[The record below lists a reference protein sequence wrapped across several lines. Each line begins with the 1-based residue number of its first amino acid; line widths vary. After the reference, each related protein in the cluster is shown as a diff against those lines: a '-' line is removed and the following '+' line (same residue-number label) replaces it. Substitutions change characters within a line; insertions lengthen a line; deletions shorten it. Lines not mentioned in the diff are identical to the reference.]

1 VRVLFLSTWFPYPPD
16 NGSKIRVYHLLR
28 ALGRQHRVTLIS
40 FAFGTA
46 RPEEEEDLGR
56 CCASVQAIA
65 RNPFER
71 NRMTSALRFFSMV
84 PIVTRPLP
92 EMTQAVHKALAR
104 DSFDVIIASTGI
116 TAPYALAACRE
127 PIKVLEEHISWT
139 RCMWE
144 RYQEQDAFVRR
155 VSHWLS
161 WQKTRHYE
169 SRLFRRF
176 DLCTMVSE
184 QDRTASLQMAPGYRG
199 RVETVPNGVDCQYNQ
214 PGLALPQPNTLIFN
228 GALTYEANY
237 DAIQYFLAEVY
248 PLIRQKVPEVS
259 LTITGSTSGV
269 RLSGLRLDES
279 VHLCGYIDDI
289 RPLVAGSAACVVP
302 IRQGGGTRLK
312 ILEAMALGTPVVA
325 TSKGVEGL
333 EVISGEHLLLADE
346 AASFADRTV
355 RLLRDPALRQYLA
368 TNARRLVEQRYDWG
382 PIGERFVA
390 LIEEVVNELLPSP
403 TSPLRGTRRG
413 R

>member
-46 RPEEEEDLGR
+46 RPEEGEDFER
-56 CCASVQAIA
+56 CCAGVQAIE

-71 NRMTSALRFFSMV
+71 SRMASALRFLSMV

-92 EMTQAVHKALAR
+92 EMAQAVRKALAR

-116 TAPYALAACRE
+116 TATYALAACRG
-127 PIKVLEEHISWT
+127 PIKVLEEHNSWT
-139 RCMWE
+139 RCMQE
-144 RYQEQDAFVRR
+144 RYQEQDAFARR
-155 VSHWLS
+155 ASHWMS

-176 DLCTMVSE
+176 DLCTVVSE
-184 QDRTASLQMAPGYRG
+184 QDRAASLEMARGYRG
-199 RVETVPNGVDCQYNQ
+199 RVETIPNGVDCQYNR
-214 PGLALPQPNTLIFN
+214 PGLALPQAKTLIFN

-237 DAIQYFLAEVY
+237 DAMQYFLAEVY
-248 PLIRQKVPEVS
+248 PLIRQEVPEVS
-259 LTITGSTSGV
+259 LTITGPTSGV

-279 VHLCGYIDDI
+279 VHLCGYVDDI
-289 RPLVAGSAACVVP
+289 RPLVAGSAACVTP

-312 ILEAMALGTPVVA
+312 ILEAMALGTPVVT
-325 TSKGVEGL
+325 TSKGAEGL
-333 EVISGEHLLLADE
+333 EVIGGEHLLLADE
-346 AASFADRTV
+346 PASFAERTV
-355 RLLRDPALRQYLA
+355 RLLHRPALRQHLA

-390 LIEEVVNELLPSP
+390 LIEEVVKEKSPS
-403 TSPLRGTRRG
+403 
-413 R
+413 